1 MQSWNDRVV
10 GTHFT
15 NSHKENDPLLAMSR
29 PKPILYGCRSALES
43 LLVLARVMPKIL
55 IASKD
60 ANRLFGTESLGAKS
74 NNEAPSCSYRIGR
87 GVRIGRSWVSLC
99 SFLWPFLMASSILD
113 TFLGLHDRPQLKMKR
128 MTFGVFYSK
137 SCLIDCPLS
146 RQHPCL
152 LFSSGMSPENGVYRT
167 WAVTPLP

>member
-55 IASKD
+55 STSDNPGVLADQVLRSLVD
-60 ANRLFGTESLGAKS
+60 RL
-74 NNEAPSCSYRIGR
+74 
-87 GVRIGRSWVSLC
+87 
-99 SFLWPFLMASSILD
+99 
-113 TFLGLHDRPQLKMKR
+113 Q
-128 MTFGVFYSK
+128 
-137 SCLIDCPLS
+137 
-146 RQHPCL
+146 
-152 LFSSGMSPENGVYRT
+152 
-167 WAVTPLP
+167 